1 MTVAHLP
8 PHASPEAVAAVI
20 AADGCAVIDRLAPP
34 ALLDRIDRETAEHVA
49 RTPYGTDDFAGPRT
63 RRTGGLVARSAS
75 ARDLVL
81 DDLVLATVD
90 QVLAHVNNYQLH
102 LTQLIRIEP
111 GGPAQVI
118 HRDQW
123 AFDFFTF
130 PTGYQV
136 QCNTIWAA
144 TDFTAENGATRVV
157 PGSHL
162 AEDKLRFELADTE
175 PAEMERGSVLLYV
188 GSLYHGGG
196 ANTSEIDRVGV
207 NITYSVGWLRQEEN
221 QFLTVPFEVAR
232 TLPER
237 LQRLLGYSL
246 GAYALGYVDDLRDPL
261 DVLMGRDHSTGSFA
275 AGTGGLAEA
284 AGIETL
290 G

>member
-1 MTVAHLP
+1 MTVRHLP
-8 PHASPEAVAAVI
+8 NTATPEQAATVI
-20 AADGCAVIDRLAPP
+20 AEDGCVVIDTLAS
-34 ALLDRIDRETAEHVA
+34 ADLLDRVEAQMDAYVA
-49 RTPYGTDDFAGPRT
+49 ATPYGTDEFAGPRT
-63 RRTGGLVARSAS
+63 RRTGGLVARSAA

-81 DDLVLATVD
+81 DDLVLGTCDRVMD
-90 QVLAHVNNYQLH
+90 QVQQYQLH

-111 GGPAQVI
+111 GGPAQMI

-123 AFDFFTF
+123 AFDFFPF
-130 PTGYQV
+130 PAGYQV
-136 QCNTIWAA
+136 QCNTIWAG
-144 TDFTAENGATRVV
+144 TDFTEANGATRVV

-162 AEDKLRFELADTE
+162 AEDKLRLGPADTE

-196 ANTSEIDRVGV
+196 TNQSDADRVGI

-221 QFLTVPFEVAR
+221 QYLTVPADVAR

-237 LQRLLGYSL
+237 LQRLLGYSR

-261 DVLMGRDHSTGSFA
+261 DVLMGRAATNPSFA
-275 AGTGGLAEA
+275 PTV
-284 AGIETL
+284 TSTS
-290 G
+290 

>member
-1 MTVAHLP
+1 MTVQHLP
-8 PHASPEAVAAVI
+8 PTATPDDVAAVI
-20 AADGCAVIDRLAPP
+20 ASDGCVVIDRLASPE
-34 ALLDRIDRETAEHVA
+34 LLDRIDAEMSDHVA
-49 RTPYGTDDFAGPRT
+49 RTPFGTDDFAGSRT
-63 RRTGGLVARSAS
+63 RRTGGLVARSAAS
-75 ARDLVL
+75 RELVL
-81 DDLVLATVD
+81 DELVLGTVD

-102 LTQLIRIEP
+102 LTQMIRIEP

-130 PTGYQV
+130 PSGYQV

-144 TDFTAENGATRVV
+144 TDFTEANGATRVV

-162 AEDKLRFELADTE
+162 AEDKLRYELADTE

-196 ANTSEIDRVGV
+196 ENQSDADRVGV

-221 QFLTVPFEVAR
+221 QFLTVPPEVAR
-232 TLPER
+232 ELPER

-261 DVLMGRDHSTGSFA
+261 DVLMGRDNSTGSFA
-275 AGTGGLAEA
+275 AGTNALATN
-284 AGIETL
+284 AGVETL
-290 G
+290 A

>member
-1 MTVAHLP
+1 MLGT
-8 PHASPEAVAAVI
+8 
-20 AADGCAVIDRLAPP
+20 CDR
-34 ALLDRIDRETAEHVA
+34 
-49 RTPYGTDDFAGPRT
+49 
-63 RRTGGLVARSAS
+63 
-75 ARDLVL
+75 
-81 DDLVLATVD
+81 
-90 QVLAHVNNYQLH
+90 VLAHVQQYQLH

-111 GGPAQVI
+111 GGPAQII

-130 PTGYQV
+130 PSGYQV

-144 TDFTAENGATRVV
+144 TDFTEANGATRVV

-162 AEDKLRFELADTE
+162 ADDKLRLDPSDTE

-196 ANTSEIDRVGV
+196 ANTSDADRVGV

-221 QFLTVPFEVAR
+221 QYLTVPAEVAR
-232 TLPER
+232 ELPER

-261 DVLMGRDHSTGSFA
+261 DVLMGRAGSNPSFA
-275 AGTGGLAEA
+275 PTGTANSG
-284 AGIETL
+284 
-290 G
+290 

>member
-1 MTVAHLP
+1 MTVRHLP
-8 PHASPEAVAAVI
+8 PDATAEAVAAVI
-20 AADGCAVIDRLAPP
+20 AEDGCAVIDDLASPGV
-34 ALLDRIDRETAEHVA
+34 LDRLDAEMAAFVDA
-49 RTPYGTDDFAGPRT
+49 TPYGTDDFAGPRT
-63 RRTGGLVARSAS
+63 RRTGGLVARSAA
-75 ARDLVL
+75 ARELVL
-81 DDLVLATVD
+81 DALVLGTCD
-90 QVLAHVNNYQLH
+90 RVLGHVQQYQLH

-111 GGPAQVI
+111 GAAAQLV

-144 TDFTAENGATRVV
+144 TDFTEANGATRVV

-162 AEDKLRFELADTE
+162 AEDKLRLEPGDTE
-175 PAEMERGSVLLYV
+175 PAEMGRGSVLLYV

-196 ANTSEIDRVGV
+196 ANTSAADRVGV

-221 QFLTVPFEVAR
+221 QYLTVPAEIAR
-232 TLPER
+232 ELPER
-237 LQRLLGYSL
+237 LQQLLGYAR

-261 DVLMGRDHSTGSFA
+261 DVLMGRAGTSPSFA
-275 AGTGGLAEA
+275 PT
-284 AGIETL
+284 TSTST
-290 G
+290 

>member
-1 MTVAHLP
+1 VTVRHLP
-8 PHASPEAVAAVI
+8 PTATAEEVADVI
-20 AADGCAVIDRLAPP
+20 AEDGCAVIDDVAS
-34 ALLDRIDRETAEHVA
+34 ADVLDRVDAEMAGHVA
-49 RTPYGTDDFAGPRT
+49 ATPYGTDDFAGPHT
-63 RRTGGLVARSAS
+63 RRTGGLVARSAA
-75 ARDLVL
+75 ARELVL
-81 DDLVLATVD
+81 DDLVLGTCD
-90 QVLAHVNNYQLH
+90 RVLGHVQQYQLH

-111 GGPAQVI
+111 GGVAQMI

-144 TDFTAENGATRVV
+144 TDFTEANGATRVV

-162 AEDKLRFELADTE
+162 ADDKLRLDVADTE
-175 PAEMERGSVLLYV
+175 PAEMTRGSVLLYV
-188 GSLYHGGG
+188 GSMYHGGG
-196 ANTSEIDRVGV
+196 ANTTDTDRVGI

-221 QFLTVPFEVAR
+221 QYLTVPADVAR

-237 LQRLLGYSL
+237 LQRLLGYAR

-261 DVLMGRDHSTGSFA
+261 DALMGRTATSPSFA
-275 AGTGGLAEA
+275 P
-284 AGIETL
+284 TL
-290 G
+290 SSAD